1 MKYLKKNLLNKKFLE
16 NEIRENLKFIINNIN
31 FNTKVINIHIQK
43 GEGFIYDYPRMF
55 FIIHLISRLHKNNLI
70 NFGEKELLDL
80 FWGIY
85 EKAKNNISKDPFRYV
100 DMYGMRTLN
109 NLNQPI
115 DMLIKNFSLG
125 EYSYIFSYPVTT
137 YVYLSTYNECSQ
149 IKDFFSLC

>member
-70 NFGEKELLDL
+70 NFGEKELH
-80 FWGIY
+80 
-85 EKAKNNISKDPFRYV
+85 ISKRTVEMHFRRIHIKLEV
-100 DMYGMRTLN
+100 TNTKAAIFAGFREG
-109 NLNQPI
+109 
-115 DMLIKNFSLG
+115 LI
-125 EYSYIFSYPVTT
+125 V
-137 YVYLSTYNECSQ
+137 
-149 IKDFFSLC
+149 